1 MNDRNDFLP
10 EVRNGAWWS
19 GDSRQVMNGN
29 AVNTVLIK
37 QGKLAP
43 PDLSDIEAVQ
53 MGHVMQ
59 PVLGKL
65 AQDRLQME
73 LKDADYALSHSRES
87 WLRSHFDFISAD
99 GKTLVEVKNYN
110 AMVRNKFDEDSNRVP
125 QADYIQCLHEAT
137 VHNVD
142 RVVLAVLFG
151 GQEFVTFD
159 FTFTDE
165 QKLDFIKQMSIY
177 WAHVVSGTVPL
188 AKSVD
193 DTKLAFPFS
202 VEGIVIANQ
211 AIETRVSDLKQLKA
225 KIKELETI
233 GEDWETEIRNA
244 LGDRSEL
251 RTFDGN
257 TLVTWKSSKSSMR
270 FSADLFKTS
279 MPDIYQRFVV
289 EQVGSR
295 RFLIK

>member
-1 MNDRNDFLP
+1 MNNRDDFLP

-29 AVNTVLIK
+29 AVETVLIK

-43 PDLSDIEAVQ
+43 PDLSGVEAVQ

-59 PVLGKL
+59 PILGKL

-73 LKDADYALSHSRES
+73 LKDADYALSHPRES

-99 GKTLVEVKNYN
+99 GSTLVEAKNYN
-110 AMVRNKFDEDSNRVP
+110 AIVRNKFDAETNRVP

-142 RVVLAVLFG
+142 RVILAVLFG

-159 FTFTDE
+159 FTFTQD

-177 WAHVVSGTVPL
+177 WAHVVSGTVPP

-193 DTKLAFPFS
+193 DTKLAYPQS
-202 VEGIVIANQ
+202 VDGIVIANQ

-233 GEDWETEIRNA
+233 GDEWETEIRNA

-257 TLVTWKSSKSSMR
+257 TLVTWKSSKASMK
-270 FSADLFKTS
+270 FSADLFKTA
-279 MPDIYQRFVV
+279 MPDIYSKFVV
-289 EQVGSR
+289 EQMGSR

>member
-1 MNDRNDFLP
+1 MNDRDDFKP
-10 EVRNGAWWS
+10 AIRNSAWWS

-53 MGHVMQ
+53 MGHIMQ

-65 AQDRLQME
+65 AQDKLKME

>member
-1 MNDRNDFLP
+1 MNDRNDFEP
-10 EVRNGAWWS
+10 AVRNAAWWS
-19 GDSRQVMNGN
+19 GDSRQVINGN
-29 AVNTVLIK
+29 AVETVLIK

-43 PDLSDIEAVQ
+43 PDLSGIEAVQ

-59 PVLGKL
+59 PILGKL

-73 LKDADYALSHSRES
+73 LKDADYSLSHSTES

-99 GKTLVEVKNYN
+99 GTTLVEAKNYN
-110 AMVRNKFDEDSNRVP
+110 AMVRNKFDAESNRVP

-159 FTFTDE
+159 FTFTQE
-165 QKLDFIKQMSIY
+165 QKTELIKQMSVY
-177 WAHVVSGTVPL
+177 WAHVVSGTVPE
-188 AKSVD
+188 AQSVD
-193 DTKLAFPFS
+193 DAKLDYPQS
-202 VEGIVIANQ
+202 VDGIVIANQ
-211 AIETRVSDLKQLKA
+211 SLETRVSDLKQLKA

-233 GEDWETEIRNA
+233 GDEWETEIRNA

-257 TLVTWKSSKSSMR
+257 TLVTWKSSKASMK
-270 FSADLFKTS
+270 FSADLFKTA
-279 MPDIYQRFVV
+279 MPDIYSKFVV
-289 EQVGSR
+289 EQMGSR

>member
-1 MNDRNDFLP
+1 
-10 EVRNGAWWS
+10 
-19 GDSRQVMNGN
+19 
-29 AVNTVLIK
+29 
-37 QGKLAP
+37 
-43 PDLSDIEAVQ
+43 

-59 PVLGKL
+59 PILGKL
-65 AQDRLQME
+65 AQDKLQME
-73 LKDADYALSHSRES
+73 LKDADYALSHHRES

-99 GKTLVEVKNYN
+99 GTTLVEAKNYN
-110 AMVRNKFDEDSNRVP
+110 AMVRNKFDADSNRVP

-159 FTFTDE
+159 FTFTEE

-177 WAHVVSGTVPL
+177 WAHVVSGTVPP
-188 AKSVD
+188 AKSVE
-193 DTKLAFPFS
+193 DTKLAFPES

-211 AIETRVSDLKQLKA
+211 NIETLVSDLKQLKA

-233 GEDWETEIRNA
+233 GEDWETQIRNA

-257 TLVTWKSSKSSMR
+257 TLVTWKSSKASMR
-270 FSADLFKTS
+270 FSADLFKTA
-279 MPDIYQRFVV
+279 MPDIYSKFVV
-289 EQVGSR
+289 EQMGSR

>member
-1 MNDRNDFLP
+1 
-10 EVRNGAWWS
+10 
-19 GDSRQVMNGN
+19 
-29 AVNTVLIK
+29 
-37 QGKLAP
+37 
-43 PDLSDIEAVQ
+43 
-53 MGHVMQ
+53 MQ

-73 LKDADYALSHSRES
+73 LKDADYALSHPTES

-99 GKTLVEVKNYN
+99 GTTLVEGKNYN
-110 AMVRNKFDEDSNRVP
+110 AMVRNKFDAETNRVP

-142 RVVLAVLFG
+142 RVILAVLFG

-159 FTFTDE
+159 FTFTQD
-165 QKLDFIKQMSIY
+165 QKLDFIKQMSVF
-177 WAHVVSGTVPL
+177 WAHVVSGTVPE
-188 AKSVD
+188 AQSVD
-193 DTKLAFPFS
+193 DAKLAYPQS
-202 VEGIVIANQ
+202 VDGIVIANQ
-211 AIETRVSDLKQLKA
+211 SLETRVSDLKQLKA

-233 GEDWETEIRNA
+233 GDEWETEIRNA

-257 TLVTWKSSKSSMR
+257 TLVTWKSSKASMK
-270 FSADLFKTS
+270 FSADLFKTA
-279 MPDIYQRFVV
+279 MPDIYSKFVV
-289 EQVGSR
+289 EQMGSR

>member
-1 MNDRNDFLP
+1 MNNRDDFLP

-19 GDSRQVMNGN
+19 GDSRQVINGN
-29 AVNTVLIK
+29 AVETVLIK

-43 PDLSDIEAVQ
+43 PDLSGVEAVQ

-59 PVLGKL
+59 PILGKL

-73 LKDADYALSHSRES
+73 LKDADYALSHPRES

-99 GKTLVEVKNYN
+99 GSTLVEAKNYN
-110 AMVRNKFDEDSNRVP
+110 AMVRNKFDAETNRVP

-142 RVVLAVLFG
+142 RVILAVLFG

-159 FTFTDE
+159 FTFTQD

-177 WAHVVSGTVPL
+177 WAHVVSGTVPP

-193 DTKLAFPFS
+193 DTKLAYPQS
-202 VEGIVIANQ
+202 VDGIVIANQ

-233 GEDWETEIRNA
+233 GDEWETEIRNA

-257 TLVTWKSSKSSMR
+257 TLVTWKSSKASMK
-270 FSADLFKTS
+270 FSADLFKTA
-279 MPDIYQRFVV
+279 MPDIYSKFVV
-289 EQVGSR
+289 EQMGSR

>member
-1 MNDRNDFLP
+1 MNDRNDFEP
-10 EVRNGAWWS
+10 AVRNAAWWS
-19 GDSRQVMNGN
+19 GDSRQVINGN
-29 AVNTVLIK
+29 AMNTVLIK

-43 PDLSDIEAVQ
+43 PDLSDVEAVQ

-59 PVLGKL
+59 PILGKL
-65 AQDRLQME
+65 AQDKLKME

-87 WLRSHFDFISAD
+87 WLRSHFDFISSD
-99 GKTLVEVKNYN
+99 GSTLVEAKNYN
-110 AMVRNKFDEDSNRVP
+110 AMVRNKFDADSNRVP

-177 WAHVVSGTVPL
+177 WAHVVSGTVPP

-193 DTKLAFPFS
+193 DTKLVFPQS

-233 GEDWETEIRNA
+233 GEEWETEIRNA

-257 TLVTWKSSKSSMR
+257 TLVTWKSSKASMR
-270 FSADLFKTS
+270 FSADLFKTA
-279 MPDIYQRFVV
+279 MPDIYSKFVV
-289 EQVGSR
+289 EQMGSR

>member
-1 MNDRNDFLP
+1 MNDRNDFEP
-10 EVRNGAWWS
+10 AVRNGAWWS
-19 GDSRQVMNGN
+19 GDSRQVINGN
-29 AVNTVLIK
+29 AVETVLIK

-43 PDLSDIEAVQ
+43 PDLSGVEAVQ

-73 LKDADYALSHSRES
+73 LKDADYALSHPTES

-99 GKTLVEVKNYN
+99 GTTLVEGKNYN
-110 AMVRNKFDEDSNRVP
+110 AMVRNKFDAETNRVP

-142 RVVLAVLFG
+142 RVILAVLFG

-159 FTFTDE
+159 FTFTQD
-165 QKLDFIKQMSIY
+165 QKLDFIKQMSVF
-177 WAHVVSGTVPL
+177 WAHVVSGTVPE
-188 AKSVD
+188 AQSVD
-193 DTKLAFPFS
+193 DAKLAYPQS
-202 VEGIVIANQ
+202 VDGIVIANQ

-233 GEDWETEIRNA
+233 GDEWETEIRNA

-251 RTFDGN
+251 RTFDGI
-257 TLVTWKSSKSSMR
+257 
-270 FSADLFKTS
+270 
-279 MPDIYQRFVV
+279 P
-289 EQVGSR
+289 
-295 RFLIK
+295 

>member
-1 MNDRNDFLP
+1 MNDRNDFEP
-10 EVRNGAWWS
+10 AVRNAAWWS

-29 AVNTVLIK
+29 AVETVLIK

-43 PDLSDIEAVQ
+43 PDLSGVEAVQ

-59 PVLGKL
+59 PILGKL

-73 LKDADYALSHSRES
+73 LKDADYALSHTTES

-99 GKTLVEVKNYN
+99 GTTLVEGKNYN
-110 AMVRNKFDEDSNRVP
+110 AMVRNKFDAETNRVP
-125 QADYIQCLHEAT
+125 AADYIQCLHEAT

-159 FTFTDE
+159 FTFTQE
-165 QKLDFIKQMSIY
+165 QKTELIKQMSVF
-177 WAHVVSGTVPL
+177 WAHVVSGTVPP

-193 DTKLAFPFS
+193 DTKLAYPQS
-202 VEGIVIANQ
+202 VDGIVIANQ

-233 GEDWETEIRNA
+233 GDEWETEIRNA

-257 TLVTWKSSKSSMR
+257 TLVTWKSSKASMK
-270 FSADLFKTS
+270 FSADLFKTA
-279 MPDIYQRFVV
+279 MPDIYSKFVV
-289 EQVGSR
+289 EQMGSR

>member
-1 MNDRNDFLP
+1 MNDRNDFEP
-10 EVRNGAWWS
+10 AIRNSAWWS
-19 GDSRQVMNGN
+19 GDSRQVINGN

-37 QGKLAP
+37 QGKLP
-43 PDLSDIEAVQ
+43 LPDLSDVEAVQ

>member
-1 MNDRNDFLP
+1 MNDRNDFEP
-10 EVRNGAWWS
+10 AVRNGAWWS

-29 AVNTVLIK
+29 AVETVLIK

-43 PDLSDIEAVQ
+43 PDLSGVEAVQ
-53 MGHVMQ
+53 MGLVMQ
-59 PVLGKL
+59 PTI
-65 AQDRLQME
+65 ARIASDRLKME
-73 LKDADYALSHSRES
+73 LKEADYAMSHAKED
-87 WLRSHFDFISAD
+87 WLRSHFDYINTAGD
-99 GKTLVEVKNYN
+99 TLVEVKNYN
-110 AMVRNKFDEDSNRVP
+110 AMVRNKFDAETNRVP

-142 RVVLAVLFG
+142 RVILAVLFG

-159 FTFTDE
+159 FTFTQD
-165 QKLDFIKQMSIY
+165 QKLDFIKQMSVF
-177 WAHVVSGTVPL
+177 WAHVVSGTVPP

-193 DTKLAFPFS
+193 DAKLAFPQS
-202 VEGIVIANQ
+202 VDGIVIANQ

-225 KIKELETI
+225 KIKELETL
-233 GEDWETEIRNA
+233 GDEWETEIRNA

-257 TLVTWKSSKSSMR
+257 TLVTWKSSKASMK
-270 FSADLFKTS
+270 FSADLFKTA
-279 MPDIYQRFVV
+279 MPDIYSKFVV
-289 EQVGSR
+289 EQMGSR

>member
-1 MNDRNDFLP
+1 MNDRNDFEP
-10 EVRNGAWWS
+10 AVRNGAWWS

-29 AVNTVLIK
+29 AVETVLIK

-43 PDLSDIEAVQ
+43 PDLSGVEAVQ

-99 GKTLVEVKNYN
+99 GSTLVEAKNYN
-110 AMVRNKFDEDSNRVP
+110 AIVRNKFDAETNRVP

-159 FTFTDE
+159 FTFTQD
-165 QKLDFIKQMSIY
+165 QKLDFIKQMSVF
-177 WAHVVSGTVPL
+177 WAHVVSGTVPP

-193 DTKLAFPFS
+193 DTKLAYPQS
-202 VEGIVIANQ
+202 VDGIVIANQ

-225 KIKELETI
+225 KIKELETL
-233 GEDWETEIRNA
+233 GDEWETEIRNA

-257 TLVTWKSSKSSMR
+257 TLVTWKSSKASMK
-270 FSADLFKTS
+270 FSADLFKTA
-279 MPDIYQRFVV
+279 MPDIYSKFVV
-289 EQVGSR
+289 EQMGSR

>member
-1 MNDRNDFLP
+1 MNDRNDFEP
-10 EVRNGAWWS
+10 AVRNSAWWS
-19 GDSRQVMNGN
+19 GDSRQVINGN

-37 QGKLAP
+37 QGKLPP

-59 PVLGKL
+59 PILGKL

-99 GKTLVEVKNYN
+99 GSTLVEAKNYN
-110 AMVRNKFDEDSNRVP
+110 AMVRNKFDPDSNRVP

-142 RVVLAVLFG
+142 RVILAVLFG

-159 FTFTDE
+159 FTFTAE

-177 WAHVVSGTVPL
+177 WAHVVSGTVPP
-188 AKSVD
+188 AKSVE
-193 DTKLAFPFS
+193 DTKLAFPES

-211 AIETRVSDLKQLKA
+211 NIENLVNDLKQLKA
-225 KIKELETI
+225 KIKELETT
-233 GEDWETEIRNA
+233 GEDWETQIRNA

-270 FSADLFKTS
+270 FSADLFKTA
-279 MPDIYQRFVV
+279 MPDIYEKFVV

>member
-1 MNDRNDFLP
+1 MNDRNDFEP
-10 EVRNGAWWS
+10 AIRNSAWWS

-37 QGKLAP
+37 QGKLPP
-43 PDLSDIEAVQ
+43 PDLSDVEAVQ

-65 AQDRLQME
+65 AQDKLQME

-99 GKTLVEVKNYN
+99 GTTLVEAKNYN
-110 AMVRNKFDEDSNRVP
+110 AMVRNKFDADSNRVP
-125 QADYIQCLHEAT
+125 EADYIQCLHEAT

-142 RVVLAVLFG
+142 RVILAVLFG

-177 WAHVVSGTVPL
+177 WAHVVSGTVPP

-211 AIETRVSDLKQLKA
+211 ALETRVSDLKQLKA
-225 KIKELETI
+225 KIKELETV
-233 GEDWETEIRNA
+233 GDEWETEIRNA

>member
-1 MNDRNDFLP
+1 MNNRDDFLP

-29 AVNTVLIK
+29 AVETVLIK

-43 PDLSDIEAVQ
+43 PDLSNVEAVQ

-59 PVLGKL
+59 PILGKL

-73 LKDADYALSHSRES
+73 LKDADYALSHPRES

-99 GKTLVEVKNYN
+99 GSTLVEAKNYN
-110 AMVRNKFDEDSNRVP
+110 AMVRNKFDAETNRVP

-142 RVVLAVLFG
+142 RVILAVLFG

-159 FTFTDE
+159 FTFTQD

-177 WAHVVSGTVPL
+177 WAHVVSGTVPP

-193 DTKLAFPFS
+193 DTKLAYPQS
-202 VEGIVIANQ
+202 VDGIVIANQ

-233 GEDWETEIRNA
+233 GDEWETEIRNA

-257 TLVTWKSSKSSMR
+257 TLVTWKSSKASMK
-270 FSADLFKTS
+270 FSADLFKTA
-279 MPDIYQRFVV
+279 MPDIYSKFVV
-289 EQVGSR
+289 EQMGSR

>member
-1 MNDRNDFLP
+1 MNDRNDFEP
-10 EVRNGAWWS
+10 AVRNAAWWS
-19 GDSRQVMNGN
+19 GDSRQVINGN
-29 AVNTVLIK
+29 AVETVLIK

-43 PDLSDIEAVQ
+43 PDLSNVEAVQ

-59 PVLGKL
+59 PILGKL

-73 LKDADYALSHSRES
+73 LKDADYALSHPRES

-99 GKTLVEVKNYN
+99 GSTLVEAKNYN
-110 AMVRNKFDEDSNRVP
+110 AMVRNKFDAETNRVP

-142 RVVLAVLFG
+142 RVILAVLFG

-159 FTFTDE
+159 FTFTQD

-177 WAHVVSGTVPL
+177 WAHVVSGTVPP

-193 DTKLAFPFS
+193 DTKLAYPQS
-202 VEGIVIANQ
+202 VDGIVIANQ

-233 GEDWETEIRNA
+233 GDEWETEIRNA

-257 TLVTWKSSKSSMR
+257 TLVTWKSSKASMK
-270 FSADLFKTS
+270 FSADLFKTA
-279 MPDIYQRFVV
+279 MPDIYSKFVV
-289 EQVGSR
+289 EQMGSR

>member
-1 MNDRNDFLP
+1 MNDRNDFEP
-10 EVRNGAWWS
+10 AIRNSAWWS

-37 QGKLAP
+37 QGKLPP
-43 PDLSDIEAVQ
+43 PDLSDVEAVQ

-65 AQDRLQME
+65 AQDKLQME

-110 AMVRNKFDEDSNRVP
+110 AMVRNKFDVDSNRVP
-125 QADYIQCLHEAT
+125 KADYIQCLHEAT

-142 RVVLAVLFG
+142 RVILAVLFG

-177 WAHVVSGTVPL
+177 WAHVVSGTVPT

-225 KIKELETI
+225 KIKELEII

-279 MPDIYQRFVV
+279 MPDIYQKFVV

>member
-10 EVRNGAWWS
+10 EVRNSAWWS
-19 GDSRQVMNGN
+19 GDSRQVINGN

-37 QGKLAP
+37 QGKLPP

-53 MGHVMQ
+53 MGLVMQ
-59 PVLGKL
+59 PTI
-65 AQDRLQME
+65 ARIASERLKME
-73 LKDADYALSHSRES
+73 LKEADYAMSHPKED
-87 WLRSHFDFISAD
+87 WLRSHFDYINTAGD
-99 GKTLVEVKNYN
+99 TLVEVKNYN
-110 AMVRNKFDEDSNRVP
+110 AMVRNKFDADSNRVP

-142 RVVLAVLFG
+142 RVILAVLFG

-159 FTFTDE
+159 FTFSEE

-177 WAHVVSGTVPL
+177 WAHVVSGTVPP

-193 DTKLAFPFS
+193 DTKLAFPCS

-270 FSADLFKTS
+270 FSADLFKTA
-279 MPDIYQRFVV
+279 MPDIYQKFVV